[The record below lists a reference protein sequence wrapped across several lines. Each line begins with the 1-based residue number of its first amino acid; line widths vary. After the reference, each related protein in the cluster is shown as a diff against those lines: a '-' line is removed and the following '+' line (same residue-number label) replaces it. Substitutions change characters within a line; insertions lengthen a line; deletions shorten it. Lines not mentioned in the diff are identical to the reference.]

1 MPLKNVNLPMLIEQF
16 HDEDACRRALEDIRW
31 PEGITCLRCGSKSTT
46 PVKNRPTHVCNACAY
61 QFSVMVGTVLQD
73 TKIPLWKWFLATF
86 MICESRKGVSS
97 NQLKRMLGVTY
108 KSAWFLSHRIRFAMA
123 IATPAPL
130 EGVVEVDETFMGGKP
145 RYSRYDEQGRK
156 VKGVNPDRPKT
167 VIMGAIQRGGDVRIR
182 MVANRSAGEL
192 QTFIRTEVADAA
204 DAIHTDDYIG
214 YKELGD
220 ADTKHHTV
228 NHRAKEYVRGEVHT
242 NSIESVWSLF
252 KRSLIGSYHQLSTK
266 HLDAYLDE
274 LEWRYNNRDNPYL
287 FRDTLAALLSAESLE
302 YKQLIGQSAVL

>member
-1 MPLKNVNLPMLIEQF
+1 MALKNVNLPMLIEQF

-31 PEGITCLRCGSKSTT
+31 PDGITCLRCGSKKTT
-46 PVKNRPTHVCNACAY
+46 PVKNRPTHVCNDCAY

-130 EGVVEVDETFMGGKP
+130 EGIVEVDETFMGGKP
-145 RYSRYDEQGRK
+145 RYPRFDAEGRK
-156 VKGVNPDRPKT
+156 VRGVRSDRPKT

-182 MVANRSAGEL
+182 MVPNRTAGEL
-192 QTFIRTEVADAA
+192 QTFIRTEIADAA

-228 NHRAKEYVRGEVHT
+228 NHTRKEYVRGEIHT

-302 YKQLIGQSAVL
+302 YKDLISA

>member
-1 MPLKNVNLPMLIEQF
+1 MALKNVNLPMLIEQF

-31 PEGITCLRCGSKSTT
+31 PDGITCLRCGSKSTT

-123 IATPAPL
+123 IATPVPL

-214 YKELGD
+214 YNELGD

-302 YKQLIGQSAVL
+302 YKNLIA